1 MGRFTVTN
9 ILTQILVCVWPL
21 AIIPKLPHLK
31 FQASDD
37 NPHHTVSL
45 FLLDHHSGHP
55 KNIKTRKIARQ
66 CDVYVKFLTFFPIML
81 THHAFMYLIPIQ
93 LTNMESNLTLGTGQS
108 ELSSLGSTLKVIIK
122 EVHVQQSLKH
132 STKVNDKM
140 MHVIL
145 LMVRSVN
152 PVQNVEKTVG
162 THEEDIVS
170 GQVLNLTIPLQN
182 NQLGQD
188 GDGLEVDGKSPQE
201 IHGLEDHTFLD
212 QMGDQGHYG
221 ARRHGEFPVKEG
233 ILSLIVS
240 GADGFFVFNGVDYES
255 GGEDVKNFHAG
266 VVVGV
271 KCGEEV
277 KVSSDEDEEVKL
289 VGAHGDSCCIL
300 HNAESEKEDNDAE
313 DMRHVSGQAE
323 DVHRHGYSVDL
334 STSV

>member
-1 MGRFTVTN
+1 
-9 ILTQILVCVWPL
+9 L
-21 AIIPKLPHLK
+21 
-31 FQASDD
+31 
-37 NPHHTVSL
+37 
-45 FLLDHHSGHP
+45 
-55 KNIKTRKIARQ
+55 
-66 CDVYVKFLTFFPIML
+66 
-81 THHAFMYLIPIQ
+81 
-93 LTNMESNLTLGTGQS
+93 ESNLTLGTGQS

-289 VGAHGDSCCIL
+289 VGAHGDSCVMVVCCGGYRCCTVALVEIGMDGLVMKYLEGHVSFVFRISKTEKIL
-300 HNAESEKEDNDAE
+300 SKIHRMKPSNGYRDGNDA
-313 DMRHVSGQAE
+313 MRLLHIIQI
-323 DVHRHGYSVDL
+323 H
-334 STSV
+334 